1 MRPRA
6 NREMIIF
13 NLDNKV
19 GNLNINMDIDRMKQ
33 VLINIL
39 DNAFKFTEPN
49 GCVNLIFD
57 QDDKNVFIKVKDNGC
72 GIPEEELPR
81 VKEKF
86 YKGSNAKSNAGI
98 GLSIADEIVKLH
110 GGECEIES
118 TYLEGTEVTI
128 KLPKIMEE
136 ISIWEEK

>member
-1 MRPRA
+1 
-6 NREMIIF
+6 MIKTC
-13 NLDNKV
+13 L
-19 GNLNINMDIDRMKQ
+19 LR
-33 VLINIL
+33 L
-39 DNAFKFTEPN
+39 
-49 GCVNLIFD
+49 
-57 QDDKNVFIKVKDNGC
+57 KDNGC

-81 VKEKF
+81 GKGEIH
-86 YKGSNAKSNAGI
+86 KGSNAKSNAGI

-136 ISIWEEK
+136 ISI